1 MNWLQRFHLID
12 APPHT
17 TLESAELTLRGVF
30 PWWVALLILL
40 LAAVGVA
47 YLYSH
52 EGSRLNFLRR
62 ALLTGLRIGIVALVL
77 VLLLRPVL
85 LAGFKGERP
94 RPVVLVLD
102 NSQSMKQQDRRYTT
116 ADKVRVAIAR
126 GLIPP
131 GGDVTD
137 STRLASVPPEETQG
151 KDRIDLVKAV
161 LGNDSLKFLDQLQ
174 LKGPVQPFLLGRR
187 LTRPPL
193 EEQGSLGQRLTSA
206 LTAGEGQTA
215 LADGIH
221 DLLARGGTD
230 LPAAIV
236 VISDGRDNASKLTLE
251 ESARECREKG
261 VPLHVWGVG
270 SSEGGTLELRE
281 VAMPSTV
288 FVDEKPDTRDDIVEV
303 PVRWRLRG
311 VKEGTVVLTFTLG
324 EQTLEREYTV
334 TPAEGGKAVVTWKV
348 GEEPHRLTV
357 HEGEDVHD
365 TVTFTPAKGRE
376 ESRKFEARI
385 ALRDREDFRDR
396 VERRVQV
403 KNGKVKVLYVEST
416 PRREYKFLQ
425 PVLDRDRRV
434 LARFL
439 LTEGDPRL
447 ADAKPDPKSG
457 STYLNQFPENFP
469 SPSPRDPDRRP
480 YDVLILGDVPP
491 AVLGKDNGESVKRFV
506 EEGGGLVV
514 IAGRRFTPARYV
526 ETRLARLFPVEFA
539 AREFKVTPQTRTQ
552 PFKPVLTYDGQ
563 QSPLLSLADNADE
576 NLRLWREDLW
586 KDREAQFYWHYPVL
600 GLRPGATALLVH
612 PEEKIADASGDRPM
626 PLIAWQYGGRG
637 EVLFLG
643 IDETWRWRQDR
654 GDKLTGRFWGQIV
667 QQLGLPH
674 LLGASRQVQL
684 TLEGGEPTVGRPG
697 GVKARL
703 LTDTYA
709 PRTEATVPA
718 TLTYLGNQEGD
729 AGSERTVQLRA
740 IKGQPG
746 EYRVS
751 LPNDAP
757 GRYHLKVDGAP
768 GQSALEYRVE
778 LPPHHELETAGM
790 AEDDLRA
797 MAAASQGRFYRE
809 EDLHTL
815 PEKVEAKQASFGLRQ
830 EVLLWNPL
838 TLVLFV
844 LLITAEWT
852 LRKFSNLS

>member
-1 MNWLQRFHLID
+1 MNWLQRFHLLD
-12 APPHT
+12 APPNA

-30 PWWVALLILL
+30 PWWVALAILL
-40 LAAVGVA
+40 LTGAGVA
-47 YLYSH
+47 LLYSR
-52 EGSRLNFLRR
+52 EGGQLGSLRR
-62 ALLTGLRIGIVALVL
+62 ALLTILRIGIVALVL

-85 LAGFKGERP
+85 LAEFKGERP
-94 RPVVLVLD
+94 RPVVLLLD
-102 NSQSMKQQDRRYTT
+102 NSQSMKQQDRRYST
-116 ADKVRVAIAR
+116 ADRVRAAIAR

-131 GGDVTD
+131 GGDLTD
-137 STRLASVPPEETQG
+137 SSRLVNIPTEEIQG
-151 KDRIDLVKAV
+151 RQRIDLVKSV
-161 LGNDSLKFLDQLQ
+161 LGNESLKWLDQLHG
-174 LKGPVQPFLLGRR
+174 KGPVQPFLLGRR
-187 LTRPPL
+187 LTRPAL
-193 EEQGSLGQRLTSA
+193 EEGSLGQGLTA
-206 LTAGEGQTA
+206 ILNAGEGQTA

-236 VISDGRDNASKLTLE
+236 VVTDGRDNASKLTLE
-251 ESARECREKG
+251 EAARECREKG
-261 VPLHVWGVG
+261 VPLHIWGVG

-288 FVDEKPDTRDDIVEV
+288 FVDEKADTRDDVVEV

-311 VKEGTVVLTFTLG
+311 VREGTVVLTLSLG
-324 EQTLEREYTV
+324 DQTIEREYTV
-334 TPAEGGKAVVTWKV
+334 QPIEGGKVVVTWKV
-348 GEEPHRLTV
+348 GEETRRLTV
-357 HEGEDVHD
+357 REGEDVQE
-365 TVTFTPAKGRE
+365 TISMTPAKSRE
-376 ESRKFEARI
+376 ESRKFVARI

-396 VERRVQV
+396 VERKVQV

-425 PVLDRDRRV
+425 PILDRDRRV

-447 ADAKPDPKSG
+447 AEARADPKSG
-457 STYLNQFPENFP
+457 SMFLKQFPENFP
-469 SPSPRDPDRRP
+469 NPAPLDPDRRP

-491 AVLGKDNGESVKRFV
+491 ATLGKDNGEAVKRFV

-526 ETRLARLFPVEFA
+526 ETRLGRLLPVEFA

-563 QSPLLSLADNADE
+563 QSPLLSLADNSEE
-576 NLRLWREDLW
+576 NLRLWREELW
-586 KDREAQFYWHYPVL
+586 KDREGQFYWHYPVT
-600 GLRPGATALLVH
+600 GLKAGATALLVH
-612 PEEKIADASGDRPM
+612 PEEKVGDGAGDRPM
-626 PLIAWQYGGRG
+626 PLIARQYGGRG

-654 GDKLTGRFWGQIV
+654 GDKLTGRFWGQVV

-674 LLGASRQVQL
+674 LLGASRRVQM
-684 TLEGGEPTVGRPG
+684 TLEGGEPTVGRRG
-697 GVKARL
+697 AVKARL
-703 LTDTYA
+703 LSETYT
-709 PRTEATVPA
+709 PRTEPTVPA

-729 AGSERTVQLRA
+729 PVSERTIQLRA
-740 IKGQPG
+740 IKAQPG
-746 EYRVS
+746 EYRAS
-751 LPNDAP
+751 LPNDTP
-757 GRYHLKVDGAP
+757 GRYQLKVEGSA
-768 GQSALEYRVE
+768 GQVPLEYRVE
-778 LPPHHELETAGM
+778 LPPRHELETAGM

-797 MAAASQGRFYRE
+797 MAAASGGRFYRE
-809 EDLHTL
+809 ENLQTL
-815 PEKVEAKQASFGLRQ
+815 PEKLESRQASFVLRQ

-844 LLITAEWT
+844 LLITAEWV

>member
-12 APPHT
+12 APPDT

-40 LAAVGVA
+40 LASAGIA
-47 YLYSH
+47 FLYSR
-52 EGSRLNFLRR
+52 EGGRLSFLRG
-62 ALLTGLRIGIVALVL
+62 ALLTILRIGIVALVL

-85 LAGFKGERP
+85 LAEFQGARS
-94 RPVVLVLD
+94 RPVVLLVD
-102 NSQSMKQQDRRYTT
+102 NSQSMKQQER
-116 ADKVRVAIAR
+116 
-126 GLIPP
+126 LS
-131 GGDVTD
+131 GG
-137 STRLASVPPEETQG
+137 RQ
-151 KDRIDLVKAV
+151 RIDLVREV
-161 LGNDSLKFLDQLQ
+161 LGNESLAWLERLQ
-174 LKGPVQPFLLGRR
+174 ERGPLQPFLLGRR

-193 EEQGSLGQRLTSA
+193 EEGGLGQRLTTV
-206 LTAGEGQTA
+206 LTADEGQTA

-221 DLLARGGTD
+221 DLLARSGTD

-236 VISDGRDNASKLTLE
+236 VITDGRDNASKLSLE
-251 ESARECREKG
+251 EAGRECREKG
-261 VPLHVWGVG
+261 VPLHIWGVG

-288 FVDEKPDTRDDIVEV
+288 FVDEKPGTPDDVVEV

-311 VKEGTVVLTFTLG
+311 LKEGTVVLTLNLG
-324 EQTLEREYTV
+324 EQTVQREYTV
-334 TPAEGGKAVVTWKV
+334 QPAEGGKAVVSWKV
-348 GEEPHRLTV
+348 GEEARRQTV
-357 HEGEDVHD
+357 REGQDVHD
-365 TVTFTPAKGRE
+365 TLVFTPAKSQE
-376 ESRKFEARI
+376 EGRKFVARI
-385 ALRDREDFRDR
+385 ALRDRDDFRDR
-396 VERRVQV
+396 VERTVQV

-425 PVLDRDRRV
+425 PILDRDRRV

-447 ADAKPDPKSG
+447 AEAKPDPKSG
-457 STYLNQFPENFP
+457 SMYLDRFPENFP
-469 SPSPRDPDRRP
+469 NPSPRDPDRRP
-480 YDVLILGDVPP
+480 YDLLILGDVPP
-491 AVLGKDNGESVKRFV
+491 AVLGQDNGDAVKRFV

-526 ETRLARLFPVEFA
+526 DSRLARLLPVEFV

-563 QSPLLSLADNADE
+563 QSPLLSLSDNGED

-586 KDREAQFYWHYPVL
+586 KDREGQFFFYYPVT
-600 GLRPGATALLVH
+600 GLKAGATALLVH
-612 PEEKIADASGDRPM
+612 PEEKVADGAGDRPM
-626 PLIAWQYGGRG
+626 PLIAWHYGGRG

-654 GDKLTGRFWGQIV
+654 GDKLTGRFWGQVV

-674 LLGASRQVQL
+674 LLGASRRVQL
-684 TLEGGEPTVGRPG
+684 ALEGGEPTVGRPG
-697 GVKARL
+697 AVKARL

-709 PRTEATVPA
+709 PRTEPTVPA
-718 TLTYLGNQEGD
+718 TLIYLGNQEGD
-729 AGSERTVQLRA
+729 AVSERPLQLRA

-746 EYRVS
+746 EYRAS

-757 GRYHLKVDGAP
+757 GRYQFKVDGAA

-778 LPPHHELETAGM
+778 LPPHHELEPAGM

-797 MAAASQGRFYRE
+797 MAAASEGRFYRE

-815 PEKVEAKQASFGLRQ
+815 PEKVEARQASFTLRQ

-844 LLITAEWT
+844 LLITAEWV

>member
-12 APPHT
+12 APPAT

-40 LAAVGVA
+40 LSGVGFA
-47 YLYSH
+47 YLYAH
-52 EGSRLNFLRR
+52 EGSRLGLLRR
-62 ALLTGLRIGIVALVL
+62 FLLIVLRLGLVALVL

-85 LAGFKGERP
+85 LAEFKGERP

-102 NSQSMKQQDRRYTT
+102 NSQSMKQPERQS
-116 ADKVRVAIAR
+116 
-126 GLIPP
+126 
-131 GGDVTD
+131 GG
-137 STRLASVPPEETQG
+137 RQ
-151 KDRIDLVKAV
+151 RIDLVKEV
-161 LGNDSLKFLDQLQ
+161 LGNESLTWLNRLQ
-174 LKGPVQPFLLGRR
+174 GRGPVQPFLLGRR

-193 EEQGSLGQRLTSA
+193 DEGLAAA

-215 LADGIH
+215 LADSVH
-221 DLLARGGTD
+221 DLLARSGTD

-236 VISDGRDNASKLTLE
+236 VVSDGRDNASKLTLDE
-251 ESARECREKG
+251 AARECRDKG
-261 VPLHVWGVG
+261 VPLHIWGVG
-270 SSEGGTLELRE
+270 SSEGGTLELRD

-288 FVDEKPDTRDDIVEV
+288 FVDEKPGTPDDLVEV

-311 VKEGTVVLTFTLG
+311 VREGTVVLTLSLG
-324 EQTLEREYTV
+324 EQSLQREYAV
-334 TPAEGGKAVVTWKV
+334 KPAENGKLLVTWKV
-348 GEEPHRLTV
+348 GEEMRSQTV
-357 HEGEDVHD
+357 REGEDVND
-365 TVTFTPAKGRE
+365 TVTFTPVKSQE
-376 ESRKFEARI
+376 ESRPFVARI

-396 VERRVQV
+396 VERKVQV

-439 LTEGDPRL
+439 LSEGDPRL

-457 STYLNQFPENFP
+457 SMYLNQFPPNFP
-469 SPSPRDPDRRP
+469 NPSPRDPDKRP
-480 YDVLILGDVPP
+480 YDLLILGDVSP
-491 AVLGKDNGESVKRFV
+491 AVLGQDNGESVKRFV

-514 IAGRRFTPARYV
+514 IAGRRSTPARYV
-526 ETRLARLFPVEFA
+526 DTRLARLLPVEFV
-539 AREFKVTPQTRTQ
+539 AREFKVLLQARTQ

-563 QSPLLSLADNADE
+563 QSPLLSLADSADE

-586 KDREAQFYWHYPVL
+586 KDREGQFFFCYPVT
-600 GLRPGATALLVH
+600 GLKPGATALLVH
-612 PEEKIADASGDRPM
+612 PEEKVADGSGDRPM
-626 PLIAWQYGGRG
+626 PLIAWHYAGRG

-643 IDETWRWRQDR
+643 IEETWRWRQDR
-654 GDKLTGRFWGQIV
+654 GDKLTGRFWGQVV

-684 TLEGGEPTVGRPG
+684 ALEGSELTVGRPVA
-697 GVKARL
+697 VKARL
-703 LTDTYA
+703 LDNTYA
-709 PRTEATVPA
+709 PRTEPTVPA

-729 AGSERTVQLRA
+729 AAGERTLQLRA

-746 EYRVS
+746 EYRAS
-751 LPNDAP
+751 LPTDAP
-757 GRYHLKVDGAP
+757 GRYQLKVPGAP
-768 GQSALEYRVE
+768 EPSALEYRVE

-797 MAAASQGRFYRE
+797 MAAASQGQFYRQ
-809 EDLHTL
+809 EDLPTL
-815 PEKVEAKQASFGLRQ
+815 PEKVEAKQASFTLRQ

-838 TLVLFV
+838 AMVVFV

-852 LRKFSNLS
+852 LRKYSNLS